1 MAHTGIGAVLTGQD
15 KRCRKILCLSVLF
28 SVLSSLALIVPLIWK
43 ATFFAGLFS
52 VDQDVIQAAN
62 MRMLYILFFEPIC
75 SLYEVPAGGMR
86 GLGYSTYPAIAMIL
100 GTCCFRILWI
110 GTVFR
115 YYHDLKILY
124 EAFPISW
131 VITIVLILLG
141 FLVIHHKKGI
151 YCANIRRC
159 AIIPIVSCKIGRAH
173 V

>member
-1 MAHTGIGAVLTGQD
+1 
-15 KRCRKILCLSVLF
+15 
-28 SVLSSLALIVPLIWK
+28 
-43 ATFFAGLFS
+43 
-52 VDQDVIQAAN
+52 

-115 YYHDLKILY
+115 HYHDLKILY

-141 FLVIHHKKGI
+141 FLVVHHKKGI

-159 AIIPIVSCKIGRAH
+159 AIIPIVSCN
-173 V
+173 